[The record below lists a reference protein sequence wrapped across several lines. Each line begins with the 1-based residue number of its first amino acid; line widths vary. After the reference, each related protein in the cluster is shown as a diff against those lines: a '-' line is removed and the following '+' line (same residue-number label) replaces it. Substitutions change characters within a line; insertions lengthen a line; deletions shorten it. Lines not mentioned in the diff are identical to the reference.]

1 MENREVLL
9 EQVRRVFKARDAG
22 LLGDLMAECH
32 PDVVF
37 TLAGDRG
44 ANEMAGCM
52 SGHAEVKQAAAK
64 LIDTFQFVQRDILTE
79 LVDQDRVAVRS
90 RVTVRSCPTNMTRET
105 EILDL
110 FRIQDGKIVELIEFA
125 DTALIKTMVS

>member
-9 EQVRRVFKARDAG
+9 EQVRRAYKARDAG
-22 LLGDLMAECH
+22 LLDDLMAECH

-37 TLAGDRG
+37 TLAGDQS
-44 ANEMAGCM
+44 ASEMVGCM
-52 SGHAEVKQAAAK
+52 RGHFEVKQAAAR

-90 RVTVRSCPTNMTRET
+90 RLTVRSCPTNMTRDT
-105 EILDL
+105 EIVDL

>member
-9 EQVRRVFKARDAG
+9 EQVRRAYKARDAG
-22 LLGDLMAECH
+22 LLDDLMAECH

-37 TLAGDRG
+37 TLAGDQG
-44 ANEMAGCM
+44 ASEMVGCM
-52 SGHAEVKQAAAK
+52 SGHSEVKQAAAK

-90 RVTVRSCPTNMTRET
+90 RLTVRSCPTNMTRDT
-105 EILDL
+105 EIMDL

>member
-9 EQVRRVFKARDAG
+9 DQVRRVFKARDAG
-22 LLGDLMAECH
+22 LLDDLMAECH

-37 TLAGDRG
+37 TLAGDQS
-44 ANEMAGCM
+44 ASEMAGCM
-52 SGHAEVKQAAAK
+52 CGHSEVKQAAAK

-90 RVTVRSCPTNMTRET
+90 RITVRSRPTNMTRET
-105 EILDL
+105 EIMDL
-110 FRIQDGKIVELIEFA
+110 FRIQHGKIVELIEFA